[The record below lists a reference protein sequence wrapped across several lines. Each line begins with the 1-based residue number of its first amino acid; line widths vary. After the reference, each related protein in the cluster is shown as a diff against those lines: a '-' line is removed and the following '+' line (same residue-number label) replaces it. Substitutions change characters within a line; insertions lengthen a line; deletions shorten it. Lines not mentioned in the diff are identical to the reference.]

1 MKTKNLDIYG
11 SAPIPWSRA
20 EQALESVDPMTT
32 FWLATTDPDG
42 NPHVAGVGAIWFEGR
57 IYFVSGPSLRKSRNL
72 AANPHCAIGVGLHGL
87 DLVVEGTASKVTDP
101 ATLDR
106 VVKVFRQG
114 GWPAEVRDGAL
125 FAPYSAPSA
134 GSPPWDLYQVNAIRA
149 TGVAGAEPHG
159 ATRWQ
164 FTKE

>member
-1 MKTKNLDIYG
+1 METKNLDIYG
-11 SAPIPWSRA
+11 SEPIPWSRV
-20 EQALESVDPMTT
+20 EQALESADAMQTS
-32 FWLATTDPDG
+32 WLATTDPDG
-42 NPHVAGVGAIWFEGR
+42 APHVAGVGAIWSEGK
-57 IYFVSGPSLRKSRNL
+57 IYFVSGPTLRKSRNL
-72 AANPHCAIGVGLHGL
+72 AANPRCAIGVGLRGI
-87 DLVVEGTASKVTDP
+87 DLVVEGRAAKVTDP

-106 VVKVFRQG
+106 VVKLYVKV

-134 GSPPWDLYQVNAIRA
+134 GRPPWDLYEVTMIRA

-164 FTKE
+164 FAKE